1 MTQKEQTRLQ
11 VLNSVLADQVPVC
24 QAAEVLGVSER
35 HMRRILAACR
45 KEGAAA
51 LAHGNRGRRPAN
63 TTTETKM
70 TYVVQL
76 ARTRYAGTNH
86 THLTELL
93 MELEGIDLSR
103 STVRRILVSAG
114 VDSPRRRR
122 PPRHRVRR
130 KRMAQEGML
139 LQIDGSHHR
148 WLGEQGPRF
157 VLLLAVDDAT
167 GTVPDALFSQEEDTR
182 GYFLLMEGLIRQ
194 CGIPLAVYS
203 DRYAVFK
210 HTGEP
215 RQKPAG
221 PTQFARAMEELGIR
235 QIFARSP
242 QAKGRVE
249 RTAGT
254 FQDRLVTELRLAGVT
269 TIDEANEVLHR
280 FLPRF
285 NEKFGVPAEHSSVA
299 YRSMES
305 SVSLDQILCFKHRRK
320 VARDNTVKYNW
331 RTLQLLPGKE
341 RPSYA
346 GAQLEVHEGL
356 DGQFLVQY
364 RGRTIPT
371 QEAPPRPGVLRA
383 SNGPLRYGPGFERRV
398 NGVGSHPK
406 ESLASLDAIEADSAT
421 LNGGGR
427 VRKPPASPR
436 RKPTP
441 RQRVRWKAV
450 QQAKLRGLSIRAIAR
465 ELGIHRNTVRK
476 YAEAKSPPMMR
487 TRGRSR
493 VSQSDG
499 MTAAYMDIFPDH
511 LARIHRRTA
520 LGTALEEASGC
531 SSESGIMVL
540 EQKPARKQGA
550 PNRCCHRTNPTV
562 SASSLTTIA
571 WWPMPACSCRPP

>member
-1 MTQKEQTRLQ
+1 MW
-11 VLNSVLADQVPVC
+11 
-24 QAAEVLGVSER
+24 LG
-35 HMRRILAACR
+35 
-45 KEGAAA
+45 
-51 LAHGNRGRRPAN
+51 
-63 TTTETKM
+63 
-70 TYVVQL
+70 
-76 ARTRYAGTNH
+76 ARTSSSCR
-86 THLTELL
+86 
-93 MELEGIDLSR
+93 
-103 STVRRILVSAG
+103 
-114 VDSPRRRR
+114 
-122 PPRHRVRR
+122 
-130 KRMAQEGML
+130 
-139 LQIDGSHHR
+139 
-148 WLGEQGPRF
+148 
-157 VLLLAVDDAT
+157 AVDDAT

-182 GYFLLMEGLIRQ
+182 GYFILMEGSIRQ

-203 DRYAVFK
+203 DRHAVFK

-221 PTQFARAMEELGIR
+221 PTQFARAIEELGIR
-235 QIFARSP
+235 QIFAGSP

-254 FQDRLVTELRLAGVT
+254 FQDRLVAELRLAGVT

-299 YRSMES
+299 YRPMES

-356 DGQFLVQY
+356 DGQLLVQY

-383 SNGPLRYGPGFERRV
+383 SNGPLRYGPGLERRV

-406 ESLASLDAIEADSAT
+406 ESLASLDASRQR

-427 VRKPPASPR
+427 AQASGIATQETHGAEGPVEGR
-436 RKPTP
+436 
-441 RQRVRWKAV
+441 

-465 ELGIHRNTVRK
+465 ELGIHRNTVSK

-493 VSQSDG
+493 VAQSDG
-499 MTAAYMDIFPDH
+499 MTAA
-511 LARIHRRTA
+511 
-520 LGTALEEASGC
+520 
-531 SSESGIMVL
+531 
-540 EQKPARKQGA
+540 
-550 PNRCCHRTNPTV
+550 
-562 SASSLTTIA
+562 
-571 WWPMPACSCRPP
+571 

>member
-35 HMRRILAACR
+35 HMRRILAAYR

-63 TTTETKM
+63 TTTGTKM

-93 MELEGIDLSR
+93 TEREGIDLSR

-114 VDSPRRRR
+114 MDSPRRRR

-157 VLLLAVDDAT
+157 ALLLAVDDAT

-182 GYFLLMEGLIRQ
+182 GYFLLMEGLIRR

-203 DRYAVFK
+203 DRHAVFK
-210 HTGEP
+210 HTGEVG
-215 RQKPAG
+215 QKPAG
-221 PTQFARAMEELGIR
+221 LTQFARAMEELGIR

-299 YRSMES
+299 YRPMES

-346 GAQLEVHEGL
+346 GAQMEVHEGL
-356 DGQFLVQY
+356 DGQLLVQY

-383 SNGPLRYGPGFERRV
+383 SNGPLRYGPGLDRRV

-450 QQAKLRGLSIRAIAR
+450 QQAKLRGLSSRAIAR

-476 YAEAKSPPMMR
+476 YAEAKSPPMMP
-487 TRGRSR
+487 TRVRSR

-499 MTAAYMDIFPDH
+499 MTAA
-511 LARIHRRTA
+511 
-520 LGTALEEASGC
+520 
-531 SSESGIMVL
+531 
-540 EQKPARKQGA
+540 
-550 PNRCCHRTNPTV
+550 
-562 SASSLTTIA
+562 
-571 WWPMPACSCRPP
+571 

>member
-35 HMRRILAACR
+35 HLRRILAAYR

-93 MELEGIDLSR
+93 MEREGIDLSR

-114 VDSPRRRR
+114 MNSPRRRR
-122 PPRHRVRR
+122 PHRHRVRR

-139 LQIDGSHHR
+139 PQIDGSHHW

-157 VLLLAVDDAT
+157 ALLLAVDDAT

-182 GYFLLMEGLIRQ
+182 GYFLLMEGLIRR
-194 CGIPLAVYS
+194 CGMPLAVYS
-203 DRYAVFK
+203 DRHAVFK
-210 HTGEP
+210 HTGEVG
-215 RQKPAG
+215 RKPAG

-269 TIDEANEVLHR
+269 TIDEANAVLHR

-299 YRSMES
+299 YRPMES

-331 RTLQLLPGKE
+331 RTLLLLPGKE

-356 DGQFLVQY
+356 DGQLLVQDQ
-364 RGRTIPT
+364 GRTIPT
-371 QEAPPRPGVLRA
+371 RRRRRALQFSVPPMVLSDMAPALT
-383 SNGPLRYGPGFERRV
+383 
-398 NGVGSHPK
+398 VGSPGWATTPRRAWHP
-406 ESLASLDAIEADSAT
+406 SASL
-421 LNGGGR
+421 R
-427 VRKPPASPR
+427 
-436 RKPTP
+436 PT
-441 RQRVRWKAV
+441 
-450 QQAKLRGLSIRAIAR
+450 
-465 ELGIHRNTVRK
+465 
-476 YAEAKSPPMMR
+476 
-487 TRGRSR
+487 
-493 VSQSDG
+493 
-499 MTAAYMDIFPDH
+499 
-511 LARIHRRTA
+511 
-520 LGTALEEASGC
+520 
-531 SSESGIMVL
+531 
-540 EQKPARKQGA
+540 A
-550 PNRCCHRTNPTV
+550 PH
-562 SASSLTTIA
+562 
-571 WWPMPACSCRPP
+571 

>member
-1 MTQKEQTRLQ
+1 M
-11 VLNSVLADQVPVC
+11 
-24 QAAEVLGVSER
+24 
-35 HMRRILAACR
+35 
-45 KEGAAA
+45 
-51 LAHGNRGRRPAN
+51 
-63 TTTETKM
+63 
-70 TYVVQL
+70 
-76 ARTRYAGTNH
+76 
-86 THLTELL
+86 
-93 MELEGIDLSR
+93 
-103 STVRRILVSAG
+103 
-114 VDSPRRRR
+114 
-122 PPRHRVRR
+122 
-130 KRMAQEGML
+130 
-139 LQIDGSHHR
+139 
-148 WLGEQGPRF
+148 
-157 VLLLAVDDAT
+157 
-167 GTVPDALFSQEEDTR
+167 
-182 GYFLLMEGLIRQ
+182 IRQ

-203 DRYAVFK
+203 DRHAVFK

-269 TIDEANEVLHR
+269 TIEEANEVLHR

-320 VARDNTVKYNW
+320 VAKYNW
-331 RTLQLLPGKE
+331 RTLQLLSGKE

-356 DGQFLVQY
+356 DGQLLVQY

-383 SNGPLRYGPGFERRV
+383 SNGPLRYGPGLERRV

-441 RQRVRWKAV
+441 RQRVRLKAV
-450 QQAKLRGLSIRAIAR
+450 QQAKLRGLSIQAIAR

-487 TRGRSR
+487 TRGSSRSPAASERCGPTMEGKIKALKDEHAGALRQWERRLAQVEAGYGGGSTASGVSKPAVRVRSR
-493 VSQSDG
+493 RQYPELVTREPAPDDEEGPPVDEWRRLHDGHPSDG
-499 MTAAYMDIFPDH
+499 
-511 LARIHRRTA
+511 
-520 LGTALEEASGC
+520 
-531 SSESGIMVL
+531 
-540 EQKPARKQGA
+540 K
-550 PNRCCHRTNPTV
+550 
-562 SASSLTTIA
+562 SLSWLVTE
-571 WWPMPACSCRPP
+571 

>member
-11 VLNSVLADQVPVC
+11 LLNSVLADQVPVC

-35 HMRRILAACR
+35 HMRRILAAYR

-70 TYVVQL
+70 TYVVHL

-93 MELEGIDLSR
+93 MEREGIDLSR

-157 VLLLAVDDAT
+157 ALLLAVDDAT

-203 DRYAVFK
+203 DRHAVFK

-305 SVSLDQILCFKHRRK
+305 SVSLDQILCFKH
-320 VARDNTVKYNW
+320 VD
-331 RTLQLLPGKE
+331 
-341 RPSYA
+341 
-346 GAQLEVHEGL
+346 
-356 DGQFLVQY
+356 VQ
-364 RGRTIPT
+364 RFC
-371 QEAPPRPGVLRA
+371 PP
-383 SNGPLRYGPGFERRV
+383 
-398 NGVGSHPK
+398 
-406 ESLASLDAIEADSAT
+406 
-421 LNGGGR
+421 
-427 VRKPPASPR
+427 
-436 RKPTP
+436 
-441 RQRVRWKAV
+441 
-450 QQAKLRGLSIRAIAR
+450 
-465 ELGIHRNTVRK
+465 
-476 YAEAKSPPMMR
+476 
-487 TRGRSR
+487 
-493 VSQSDG
+493 
-499 MTAAYMDIFPDH
+499 
-511 LARIHRRTA
+511 
-520 LGTALEEASGC
+520 
-531 SSESGIMVL
+531 
-540 EQKPARKQGA
+540 
-550 PNRCCHRTNPTV
+550 
-562 SASSLTTIA
+562 
-571 WWPMPACSCRPP
+571 

>member
-24 QAAEVLGVSER
+24 QAAEVLGVSEC
-35 HMRRILAACR
+35 HMRRILAAHR

-93 MELEGIDLSR
+93 MEREGIDLSR

-114 VDSPRRRR
+114 MDSPRRRR

-157 VLLLAVDDAT
+157 ALLLAVDDAT

-203 DRYAVFK
+203 DRHAVFK

-299 YRSMES
+299 YRPMES
-305 SVSLDQILCFKHRRK
+305 SVALDQILCFKHRRK

-356 DGQFLVQY
+356 DGQLLVQY

-383 SNGPLRYGPGFERRV
+383 SNGALPYGDDPDRRV
-398 NGVGSHPK
+398 NGVDNHPK

-450 QQAKLRGLSIRAIAR
+450 QQAKLRPAAR
-465 ELGIHRNTVRK
+465 YLRDLGHADGGRLCQQQGGNPGSVRGVGNLDRH
-476 YAEAKSPPMMR
+476 A
-487 TRGRSR
+487 
-493 VSQSDG
+493 V
-499 MTAAYMDIFPDH
+499 
-511 LARIHRRTA
+511 
-520 LGTALEEASGC
+520 
-531 SSESGIMVL
+531 
-540 EQKPARKQGA
+540 PARHTFRSQLPTLHDRRAHRGGDPASPRRHPERAA
-550 PNRCCHRTNPTV
+550 PCRPTRVPSRCCWLGMANATMV
-562 SASSLTTIA
+562 QLA
-571 WWPMPACSCRPP
+571 

>member
-11 VLNSVLADQVPVC
+11 ALNSVLADQVPVC

-35 HMRRILAACR
+35 HMRRILAAYR

-93 MELEGIDLSR
+93 MEREGIDLSR

-157 VLLLAVDDAT
+157 VLLLAVDDAS

-203 DRYAVFK
+203 DRHAVFK

-331 RTLQLLPGKE
+331 RTLQLSRVPG
-341 RPSYA
+341 S
-346 GAQLEVHEGL
+346 GV
-356 DGQFLVQY
+356 
-364 RGRTIPT
+364 RGR
-371 QEAPPRPGVLRA
+371 
-383 SNGPLRYGPGFERRV
+383 
-398 NGVGSHPK
+398 GS
-406 ESLASLDAIEADSAT
+406 
-421 LNGGGR
+421 GGR
-427 VRKPPASPR
+427 E
-436 RKPTP
+436 T
-441 RQRVRWKAV
+441 
-450 QQAKLRGLSIRAIAR
+450 
-465 ELGIHRNTVRK
+465 T
-476 YAEAKSPPMMR
+476 
-487 TRGRSR
+487 
-493 VSQSDG
+493 
-499 MTAAYMDIFPDH
+499 
-511 LARIHRRTA
+511 
-520 LGTALEEASGC
+520 
-531 SSESGIMVL
+531 
-540 EQKPARKQGA
+540 
-550 PNRCCHRTNPTV
+550 
-562 SASSLTTIA
+562 ASSLA
-571 WWPMPACSCRPP
+571 GKEESSRKEDNSGQGKDGPAGAVAQRGNGRWRGLLTGGTESAGRGDHGCGGLIEDRC

>member
-1 MTQKEQTRLQ
+1 MNDRSTLLLEHHLKELKLPSFLREYGKMAAQY
-11 VLNSVLADQVPVC
+11 
-24 QAAEVLGVSER
+24 AAEGVDHPEYLLRLAELELIDR
-35 HMRRILAACR
+35 HQRMVERRIRAAR
-45 KEGAAA
+45 F
-51 LAHGNRGRRPAN
+51 PAVKSLDTFDFTAIPSVN
-63 TTTETKM
+63 KSLVME
-70 TYVVQL
+70 L
-76 ARTRYAGTNH
+76 ARCEY
-86 THLTELL
+86 
-93 MELEGIDLSR
+93 IQ
-103 STVRRILVSAG
+103 RRENIIAVSNSG
-114 VDSPRRRR
+114 MDSPRHRR

-139 LQIDGSHHR
+139 LQIDGSRHR

-203 DRYAVFK
+203 DRHAVFK
-210 HTGEP
+210 HTGEVG
-215 RQKPAG
+215 RKPAG

-356 DGQFLVQY
+356 DGQLLVQY

-371 QEAPPRPGVLRA
+371 QEAPPRPGVLRT
-383 SNGPLRYGPGFERRV
+383 SNGALPYGPGLERRV

-406 ESLASLDAIEADSAT
+406 ESLAYLDAIEADSAT

-450 QQAKLRGLSIRAIAR
+450 QQAKLRGLSIRGIAR
-465 ELGIHRNTVRK
+465 SWASTG
-476 YAEAKSPPMMR
+476 
-487 TRGRSR
+487 TR
-493 VSQSDG
+493 
-499 MTAAYMDIFPDH
+499 
-511 LARIHRRTA
+511 
-520 LGTALEEASGC
+520 
-531 SSESGIMVL
+531 
-540 EQKPARKQGA
+540 
-550 PNRCCHRTNPTV
+550 
-562 SASSLTTIA
+562 SASTPKPRA
-571 WWPMPACSCRPP
+571 RP

>member
-1 MTQKEQTRLQ
+1 MNDRSTLLLEHHLKKLKLPSFLREYGKMAAQY
-11 VLNSVLADQVPVC
+11 
-24 QAAEVLGVSER
+24 AAEGVDHPQYLLRLAELELIDR
-35 HMRRILAACR
+35 HQRMVERRIRAAR
-45 KEGAAA
+45 F
-51 LAHGNRGRRPAN
+51 PAVKSLDTFDFTAIPSVN
-63 TTTETKM
+63 KSLVME
-70 TYVVQL
+70 L
-76 ARTRYAGTNH
+76 ARCEY
-86 THLTELL
+86 
-93 MELEGIDLSR
+93 IQ
-103 STVRRILVSAG
+103 RRENIIAVSNSG
-114 VDSPRRRR
+114 MDSPRHRR

-203 DRYAVFK
+203 DRHAVFK
-210 HTGEP
+210 HTGEVG
-215 RQKPAG
+215 RKPAG

-356 DGQFLVQY
+356 DGQLLVQY

-371 QEAPPRPGVLRA
+371 QEAPPRPGVLRT
-383 SNGPLRYGPGFERRV
+383 SNGALPYGPGLERRV

-406 ESLASLDAIEADSAT
+406 KSLASLDAIEADSAT

-450 QQAKLRGLSIRAIAR
+450 QQAKLRGLSIRGIAR

-476 YAEAKSPPMMR
+476 YAEAKSPPIMR

-499 MTAAYMDIFPDH
+499 MTAA
-511 LARIHRRTA
+511 
-520 LGTALEEASGC
+520 
-531 SSESGIMVL
+531 
-540 EQKPARKQGA
+540 
-550 PNRCCHRTNPTV
+550 
-562 SASSLTTIA
+562 
-571 WWPMPACSCRPP
+571 